1 MLNISPSPEA
11 WITCVLENFDTF
23 LLDHASAEKKA
34 SGMAVNMLS
43 HYPDKT
49 DLVKKMADLAI
60 EELTHFKEV
69 LKIIQDRGLQLKGD
83 QKDPYVNEFLKSLG
97 KGKEQYLID
106 RLLIAGIIE
115 ARGHQRFAL
124 VAEHLPDHESQ
135 LKSFYQSIA
144 RSEERHASQ
153 FIDLA
158 HQYGENIDVEQRCSE
173 LLEKEAEIVARLP
186 IRPALH

>member
-1 MLNISPSPEA
+1 MLNISPSPDA
-11 WITCVLENFDTF
+11 WINCVLENFDTF

-34 SGMAVNMLS
+34 SGMAINMLS

-49 DLVKKMADLAI
+49 DLVKKMADIAI

-69 LKIIQDRGLQLKGD
+69 LKIIHDRKLQLIGD
-83 QKDPYVNEFLKSLG
+83 SKDHYVNQFLHYLG
-97 KGKEQYLID
+97 NGKEEYLID

-115 ARGHQRFAL
+115 ARGQQRFAL
-124 VAEHLPDHESQ
+124 IAQHLPEHEKQ

-144 RSEERHASQ
+144 RSEERHANQ
-153 FIDLA
+153 FIELA
-158 HQYGENIDVEQRCSE
+158 HQYTETINVNQRCCE
-173 LLEKEAEIVARLP
+173 LVNLEASIITKLP